1 MSISQAGRARAP
13 AAALQEEGERPA
25 RPGGRPRA
33 KRLAL
38 CAIVLAGVASATLLQ
53 SWSDNQSSHYDLI
66 RALDAGRTTI
76 DYGPYPTKDKA
87 FYKGHWYSARAPGLA
102 MYSLPFYE
110 LLTAVDAP
118 AVARASHAL
127 RREDEMIDFVGLWAT
142 VLPALALLLLVWRV
156 ADRFEPGYGAATAV
170 VLGLGTMLLPFS
182 TLLFS
187 HVFAALLGFGA
198 FAIMLRERAGPPRP
212 ALLGLAGLAM
222 GYAISS
228 EYPLA
233 FVALVLGLYLLSRP
247 DALRPRLVTA
257 RAGAYVLGGA
267 IGIVPLLLYNHAAF
281 HSWTHLAY
289 SNIPQ
294 QQRGFFGISA
304 PSLPVLATLLFD
316 SRGLLT
322 LCPVLAMGVV
332 GTVLLYRRGQRAEAL
347 TIAGVCVSYLAYN
360 SGYYLP
366 FGGGSMGPRFLITI
380 VPFLGF
386 PIALALRR
394 LPAATVA
401 LAGASIAV
409 AAIATITHP
418 LVGYETET
426 MVWARYL
433 KDGFFQPTIAS
444 AFGLGRGWGAIWPFF
459 MAAGASLVLAARVTP
474 GLGVGGRGLRA
485 ALLALAAWGLFA
497 ALAPTLLGIDHR
509 GLQSIV
515 GAGDAT
521 ALHKGFGS
529 YPLKA
534 LAPIAACAGL
544 LALAGAR
551 WPRRAPALSGQ
562 RP

>member
-426 MVWARYL
+426 VVWARYL

-459 MAAGASLVLAARVTP
+459 LAAGASLVLAARVTP